1 VFCIIPQSD
10 ATVTTGVVGLG
21 LPVSAVLVALAN
33 QCPIFHSEADFQHA
47 IAWEIHKHLPRA
59 SVRLERPV
67 EVSHVNKR
75 LHVDI
80 WIVQDDH
87 VLAIE
92 LKYKTRALQV
102 LIGNEQYALRS
113 QTAQDLG
120 RYDFTKDIGRV
131 ENIVTNRA
139 PRASGYAILLTND
152 PSSWTHP
159 RSDST
164 ADARFRLHEG
174 NTLRGDLGWGPG
186 ASEGTKRGRE
196 DLLQLR
202 RSYPLRWVDYSRP
215 AEGSY
220 GRFRYLVVEV
230 ENGAS
235 APAADPSV
243 AGTHWYAMMK
253 KLSS

>member
-1 VFCIIPQSD
+1 MDLSISR
-10 ATVTTGVVGLG
+10 
-21 LPVSAVLVALAN
+21 VLTALAK
-33 QCPIFHSEADFQHA
+33 QRPIFHSEADFQHA
-47 IAWEIHKHLPRA
+47 IAWEIHKHSPRA

-67 EVSHVNKR
+67 EVSHLNKR
-75 LHVDI
+75 RYVDI
-80 WIVQDDH
+80 WTEQDDH

-120 RYDFTKDIGRV
+120 RYDFIKYIGRV
-131 ENIVTNRA
+131 ENIVTDRA

-152 PSSWTHP
+152 PSYWTHP
-159 RSDST
+159 RSDNT
-164 ADARFRLHEG
+164 AEARFRLHEG
-174 NTLRGDLGWGPG
+174 NILRGDLGWRTD

-202 RSYPLRWVDYSRP
+202 GSYALRWEDYSRP

-230 ENGAS
+230 EGGAS
-235 APAADPSV
+235 APVADPSV
-243 AGTHWYAMMK
+243 AGTHWHALK
-253 KLSS
+253 KLSG

>member
-1 VFCIIPQSD
+1 LNLS
-10 ATVTTGVVGLG
+10 
-21 LPVSAVLVALAN
+21 VSAVLTALAE
-33 QCPIFHSEADFQHA
+33 QRPIFHSEADFQHA
-47 IAWEIHKHLPRA
+47 IAWEIHKQLPRA

-67 EVSHVNKR
+67 EVSHLSKR

-80 WIVQDDH
+80 WIEQDGY

-92 LKYKTRALQV
+92 LKYKTRALQAH
-102 LIGNEQYALRS
+102 IGSEHFALRS

-120 RYDFTKDIGRV
+120 RYDFIKDIGRV
-131 ENIVTNRA
+131 ENVVTDRA
-139 PRASGYAILLTND
+139 PQTSGYAILLTND
-152 PSSWTHP
+152 PSYWTQP
-159 RSDST
+159 RNTNT

-174 NTLRGDLGWGPG
+174 NTLYGSLEWGSG

-202 RSYPLRWVDYSRP
+202 GAYALQWGEYSRP

-230 ENGAS
+230 EDGAT

>member
-1 VFCIIPQSD
+1 LDLSVP
-10 ATVTTGVVGLG
+10 
-21 LPVSAVLVALAN
+21 AVLAALAN
-33 QCPIFHSEADFQHA
+33 QRPIFHSEADFQHA
-47 IAWEIHKHLPRA
+47 IAWEIHKRLPRA

-67 EVSHVNKR
+67 EVSHLNKR

-80 WIVQDDH
+80 WIVQVDH

-120 RYDFTKDIGRV
+120 RYDFIKDIGRV
-131 ENIVTNRA
+131 ESIVTDRA
-139 PRASGYAILLTND
+139 PRTSGYAILLTND
-152 PSSWTHP
+152 PSYWTHP
-159 RSDST
+159 RSDNT

-174 NTLRGDLGWGPG
+174 NNLRGDLGWGTG
-186 ASEGTKRGRE
+186 ASEGTMRGRE

-202 RSYPLRWVDYSRP
+202 GSYPLGWEDYSRP

-235 APAADPSV
+235 APPADPSV
-243 AGTHWYAMMK
+243 AGSHWYAMMK

>member
-1 VFCIIPQSD
+1 MIGAPR
-10 ATVTTGVVGLG
+10 GVIGLD
-21 LPVSAVLVALAN
+21 LSVSAVLNALAK
-33 QCPIFHSEADFQHA
+33 QRPIYHSEADFQYA
-47 IAWEIHKHLPRA
+47 IAWEIHKHLTGA

-67 EVSHVNKR
+67 EVSHLNKR
-75 LHVDI
+75 LYVDI
-80 WIVQDDH
+80 WIEQDDYI
-87 VLAIE
+87 LAIE
-92 LKYKTRALQV
+92 LKYKTRALLV
-102 LIGNEQYALRS
+102 RVGNEQYALRS

-120 RYDFTKDIGRV
+120 RYDFIKDIGRV
-131 ENIVTNRA
+131 ENIVTDRA
-139 PRASGYAILLTND
+139 PRASGYAILVTND
-152 PSSWTHP
+152 PAYWTHP
-159 RSDST
+159 RSDNT

-174 NTLRGDLGWGPG
+174 NTLRGDLGWGTG

-196 DLLQLR
+196 DLLQLKG
-202 RSYPLRWVDYSRP
+202 SYALRWEDYSRP

-243 AGTHWYAMMK
+243 AGTHGYEMMK

>member
-1 VFCIIPQSD
+1 MLCIIPKAMLGSPR
-10 ATVTTGVVGLG
+10 GVVGLG
-21 LPVSAVLVALAN
+21 LSVSAVLNASAKLR
-33 QCPIFHSEADFQHA
+33 PIFHSEADFQHA
-47 IAWEIHKHLPRA
+47 IAWEIHKHLPGA
-59 SVRLERPV
+59 WARLERPV
-67 EVSHVNKR
+67 EVSHLNKR

-80 WIVQDDH
+80 WIEQDDYI
-87 VLAIE
+87 LAIE
-92 LKYKTRALQV
+92 LKYKTRAQQV
-102 LIGNEQYALRS
+102 RVGNELYAVRS

-120 RYDFTKDIGRV
+120 RYDFIKDIGRV
-131 ENIVTNRA
+131 ENIVTDRA
-139 PRASGYAILLTND
+139 PRASGYAILVTND
-152 PSSWTHP
+152 PSYWTHP
-159 RSDST
+159 RSDNT

-174 NTLRGDLGWGPG
+174 NTLRGDLGWGTG

-202 RSYPLRWVDYSRP
+202 GSYALRWEDYSRP

-230 ENGAS
+230 EDGAS
-235 APAADPSV
+235 EPAADPSV